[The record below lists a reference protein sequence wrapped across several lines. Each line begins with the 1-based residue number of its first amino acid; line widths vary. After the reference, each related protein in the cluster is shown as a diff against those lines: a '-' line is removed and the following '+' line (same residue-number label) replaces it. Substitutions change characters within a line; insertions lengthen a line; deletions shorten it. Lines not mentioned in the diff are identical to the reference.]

1 VELRRAGSCY
11 ARAMEPLD
19 SINRWSDRLRD
30 RARARSFF
38 AFLWRRFLDDSLFQ
52 AAGALSYTTVF
63 ALVPLSMV
71 VFGVLSA
78 FPVFNQWSDGLTNY
92 IFTNFV
98 PSAARKVEDYLKGF
112 TANTGQLTTAGV
124 IALVTSVLI
133 TLASVEST
141 FNRIWR
147 VKTTRPKFSRFLVY
161 WTVLTLGALVAATSL
176 ALSSQFFSLAVFST
190 APGRLLESAMLRLA
204 PMAIELL
211 AFTAIFRVVPHR
223 TVKWRHA
230 AAGAV
235 LSVLM
240 FELVKWGIA
249 LYIGSFGSYQKIYGP
264 LAFVPVFL
272 LWIYLGWV
280 SILLGASF
288 AASMS
293 AFRYQPIAMRLPE
306 GFEIYGLLR
315 LLGRFAEQ
323 RRTGRGLHSD
333 EIQQLE
339 PLLTDALVQE
349 LLGQLCAIGVVAR
362 AETGEWLLARDLD
375 ELTMAELYE
384 ACQLRI
390 PIAEAHLPC
399 RDDALGKAA
408 VAELDELRLPL
419 RDLLKRRVSNV
430 YDDATKGQ
438 A

>member
-1 VELRRAGSCY
+1 
-11 ARAMEPLD
+11 MEPLD

-30 RARARSFF
+30 RARARTFF
-38 AFLWRRFLDDSLFQ
+38 AFLFRRFLDDRLFE

-78 FPVFNQWSDGLTNY
+78 FPVFDQWSDSLTNY

-124 IALVTSVLI
+124 IALVTSLLI
-133 TLASVEST
+133 TLFSVEGT

-147 VKTTRPKFSRFLVY
+147 VKTARPKFSRFLVY

-176 ALSSQFFSLAVFST
+176 ALSTQLFSLAVFST
-190 APGRLLESAMLRLA
+190 APGRMLEALMLRVA

-211 AFTAIFRVVPHR
+211 AFAAIFRVVPHR

-235 LSVLM
+235 LSVLL
-240 FELVKWGIA
+240 FELVKWGIG

-288 AASMS
+288 ASSMS
-293 AFRYQPIAMRLPE
+293 AFRYQPAAMRLPE

-323 RRTGRGLHSD
+323 RKAGRGLHTD
-333 EIQQLE
+333 EILQLE

-349 LLGQLCAIGVVAR
+349 LLGELCEVGVVVR
-362 AETGEWLLARDLD
+362 AESGEWLLARDLD
-375 ELTMAELYE
+375 ELSMADLYE

-399 RDDALGKAA
+399 RDDALGGAA
-408 VAELDELRLPL
+408 LAELDELRLPL
-419 RDLLKRRVSNV
+419 RDLLRRRVSNI
-430 YDDATKGQ
+430 YENGKETA
-438 A
+438 